1 MDIHGWGGEDVDIFN
16 KFIAAGENITV
27 FRAVDPGLIHIY
39 HKRYCAADLPKD
51 QMKMC
56 QGTRAD
62 TYVSVNNSANLI
74 YVDRDKYTKLARKL
88 NMLEPKP
95 PAPKQI

>member
-1 MDIHGWGGEDVDIFN
+1 MNIHGWGGEDVDIFN

-39 HKRYCAADLPKD
+39 HKRFCAPDLPKD
-51 QMKMC
+51 QMTMC

-62 TYVSVNNSANLI
+62 TYVSVYNAANLI
-74 YVDRDKYTKLARKL
+74 YVDRERMLHIARKL
-88 NMLEPKP
+88 NKLPEPKQP
-95 PAPKQI
+95 LK